1 MRYIYYRIWSFYSR
15 NKDPNPKT
23 MAEMV
28 ISVVLGV
35 LFWGIILITIRLS
48 TDSVAKLP
56 SEGIYRYSVVFLVLT
71 VYILLR
77 FSPFDRKVILDHQL
91 IFRWKEEP
99 EKLKKR
105 NGWIIFLCILISMG
119 FGVFMSAFTGSQ

>member
-1 MRYIYYRIWSFYSR
+1 MRYIYYRIWDFYSR

-28 ISVVLGV
+28 ISIVIIV
-35 LFWGIILITIRLS
+35 LFWGIFLMTIELS
-48 TDSVAKLP
+48 TDSIVKLP
-56 SEGIYRYSVVFLVLT
+56 SEGIYRYSLLFLTLA

-77 FSPFDRKVILDHQL
+77 LSPFDRKVVLDHQL
-91 IFRWKEEP
+91 ISRWKEEP

-105 NGWIIFLCILISMG
+105 NGWIIFLCILIGFG
-119 FGVFMSAFTGSQ
+119 FGVLMSVYRGVQ